1 MSKVILTILCLNAF
15 VACYGLASSPTLAG
29 SYRKD
34 YYLKNYHESLKSY
47 TTPTDGG
54 RVHLVLQGSTCN
66 LESVKSVMIN
76 SQEAMNL
83 PSGNTDLDDPDF
95 SYFDWSRFHADTQSN
110 VFWISFH
117 SRNKDW
123 LDSSDTPTLQVSVTD
138 DKSQC
143 YSGSVQLNVN
153 PAVTVTY
160 ATTANS
166 GLDFI
171 VHFSGS
177 GTLSSYMINGVLISN
192 KPITVS
198 GNQTKIVNFKQS
210 ISMAPGRVWS
220 VVYGSVG
227 YGGRVIPE
235 FFPIEAWPYSKDCPV
250 PGTQTPNPKD
260 YETVKDLGIDTIFLS
275 TDACGDPAFAA
286 DSLAQKNLP
295 MTLMLKPKFLQ
306 RTKNHSKVSAIY
318 IGDEVDGDMNDNLR
332 NPIPK
337 SMNDAYP
344 EIPTYQGGKTNSHIG
359 SYSGITDI
367 QGMDAYLGACA
378 PTIVPVIK
386 PLPIDYPY
394 LYLKNT
400 RNNHMPLPTWL
411 YSQMYSGAWSYQAN
425 ANEIVAQIAQTVLAG
440 AKGITLFQSKQ
451 DEFDQHDLK
460 PIKQI
465 LNSIQGVKEHIR
477 IGSIGGAKIKSSGE
491 PIMYEAIRTPNKL
504 VLVVLNTKAHG
515 YSNLIC
521 HIYIAGK
528 HWNFEGQ
535 KVEKLELEI
544 PDGMTLSNFTE
555 QIGSDT
561 VTKPDGVQVEING
574 NSVKLKDMELD
585 SKNVARIFTFD
596 VAE

>member
-1 MSKVILTILCLNAF
+1 MAKITLILLCLNAF
-15 VACYGLASSPTLAG
+15 LVCRGLAAGPVLAG

-34 YYLKNYHESLKSY
+34 YYLKDYHESLKTY

-54 RVHLVLQGSTCN
+54 RVHLVLQGSACN
-66 LESVKSVMIN
+66 LTSVKSVTIN

-83 PSGNTDLDDPDF
+83 PYDDSPDF
-95 SYFDWSRFHADTQSN
+95 TYFDWSRFHADVQSN

-117 SRNKDW
+117 SRNKEW
-123 LDSSDTPTLQVSVTD
+123 LDSSDTPTLQVSITD
-138 DKSQC
+138 DKSKC
-143 YSGSVQLNVN
+143 YSGSVKLNVN
-153 PAVTVTY
+153 PAITVTY

-198 GNQTKIVNFKQS
+198 GNQTAIVSFKQS
-210 ISMAPGRVWS
+210 ISMVPGRVWS
-220 VVYGSVG
+220 VVYGNTA
-227 YGGRVIPE
+227 YGGRVVPE
-235 FFPIEAWPYSKDCPV
+235 RFPIEAWPYSKDCPV
-250 PGTQTPNPKD
+250 PGTQTPNPED
-260 YETVKDLGIDTIFLS
+260 YKTVKELGIDSIFLS
-275 TDACGDPAFAA
+275 TDACGDPSYAA
-286 DSLAQKNLP
+286 DSLAKNDLP
-295 MTLMLKPKFLQ
+295 MTLMLKPKFVQ
-306 RTKNHSKVSAIY
+306 RATNLSKVSSIY
-318 IGDEVDGDMNDNLR
+318 IGDEVDGDMNNNLR

-386 PLPIDYPY
+386 PLPINYPY

-411 YSQMYSGAWSYQAN
+411 YSQLYSDAWSYQAN
-425 ANEIVAQIAQTVLAG
+425 NNEIVAQIAQTVLAG

-451 DEFDQHDLK
+451 DEFAQHGLK
-460 PIKQI
+460 PIQQI
-465 LNSIQGVKEHIR
+465 LNGIQGVKEHLR
-477 IGSIGGAKIKSSGE
+477 IGSIGGAKITSSGE

-535 KVEKLELEI
+535 KVGKLELEI
-544 PDGMTLSNFTE
+544 PNGMTLSNFTE
-555 QIGSDT
+555 QVGSDT
-561 VTKPDGVQVEING
+561 VTKPDGVNVQMSG
-574 NSVKLKDMELD
+574 NRVKLENMELD